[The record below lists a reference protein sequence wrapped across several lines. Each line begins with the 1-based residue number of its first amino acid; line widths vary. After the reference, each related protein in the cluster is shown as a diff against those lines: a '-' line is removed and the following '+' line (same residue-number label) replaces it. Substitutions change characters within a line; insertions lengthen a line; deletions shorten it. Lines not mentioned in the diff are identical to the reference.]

1 MSNTIV
7 VKDNKN
13 FNFNIVESF
22 KIFINIISKN
32 YNNSKYLLNITT
44 SDISKKIIE
53 ITPDRKNNIVLDNVI
68 NCNLNKVSY

>member
-44 SDISKKIIE
+44 SDISKK
-53 ITPDRKNNIVLDNVI
+53 
-68 NCNLNKVSY
+68 